1 MRSNRP
7 SDEQTAVPG
16 GGPILRKLFRHSRER
31 RRMPDHLD
39 NGKEI
44 PHWIRKF
51 TYVLQYTM
59 TDEGYL
65 LLSDTLLGAIFVY
78 QPALLY
84 RFEHNIEL

>member
-1 MRSNRP
+1 
-7 SDEQTAVPG
+7 
-16 GGPILRKLFRHSRER
+16 
-31 RRMPDHLD
+31 
-39 NGKEI
+39 
-44 PHWIRKF
+44 
-51 TYVLQYTM
+51 VLQYTM